1 MIDLVAGN
9 TGCAIQFSCV
19 DDITL
24 EPIDL
29 SNYSVIIKWKGNTQ
43 NMEIIDVLN
52 GIVRYHFYDNELVAG
67 NMSFDIVLTNKL
79 SKEQITNKDVIRL
92 TVRPRV

>member
-19 DDITL
+19 DNFTL
-24 EPIDL
+24 EPINL
-29 SNYSVIIKWKGNTQ
+29 SNYQVTIHWKGNTQ
-43 NMEIIDVLN
+43 NMEVIDSLN
-52 GIVRYHFYDNELVAG
+52 GIVRYHFYDNELVSG
-67 NMSFDIVLTNKL
+67 NMSFDIILTNKL

-92 TVRPRV
+92 TVRQRV